1 MLLSNRRKF
10 LTLLA
15 TPLALSACGFTP
27 IYGDE
32 SPAKQMHGR
41 IALGEFR
48 GRNGFILREQLE
60 TNLGLATNATHMLDV
75 NININRKGLAISRG
89 GAITRYN
96 LTGNASFTITQINGG
111 VVHRSS
117 VTAFTAY
124 NATASAY
131 ATRVSEQD
139 AYRRLVETLA
149 DRITTSMAI
158 SAEDWLT

>member
-1 MLLSNRRKF
+1 MSLSDRRKF

-27 IYGDE
+27 IYGE
-32 SPAKQMHGR
+32 GSAAAEMHGR
-41 IALGEFR
+41 IALGEFH

-60 TNLGLATNATHMLDV
+60 TDLGLATNATHLLNVDL
-75 NININRKGLAISRG
+75 NINRKGLAITRG

-96 LTGNASFTITQINGG
+96 LSGKANFTIRQIDGG
-111 VVHRSS
+111 VVHRSN